1 MARRLVL
8 LIAALALPLAGF
20 EAITRLVGAYVP
32 PGAELTPTRP
42 DLYIP
47 DPDVGYRLH
56 PSLHT
61 TVRYPPR
68 NPRALSVVSNSDGFR
83 SPRELGEPDARPRI
97 LVIGDSFVFGSGVEA
112 SERFTE
118 VLEWLEPGW
127 RVDNLGMTG
136 WGIDLMVRALETLG
150 PKARPNLV
158 VLAVYTDDFRR
169 AAPTYAGL
177 GFAVPRFRLMDGKLN
192 SFPYPRPG
200 PLESLRIVQA
210 VARLTPPGDR
220 NEYALNAALLDRYR
234 DLTAGLEAHP
244 VVLFLP
250 GRGDTPEDQQR
261 RHFLGGWAA
270 RNDVPFIDL
279 TAPIH
284 GAGVARVYI
293 PGNFHWNPDGHRTA
307 AHVIYRKLKA
317 LHPDLR

>member
-42 DLYIP
+42 DLYTP

-83 SPRELGEPDARPRI
+83 SSRELGEPDARPRI
-97 LVIGDSFVFGSGVEA
+97 LVVGDSFVFGSGVEA

-118 VLEWLEPGW
+118 ILEWLEPGW

-136 WGIDLMVRALETLG
+136 WGIDLMVREIETLG
-150 PKARPNLV
+150 PKARP
-158 VLAVYTDDFRR
+158 
-169 AAPTYAGL
+169 
-177 GFAVPRFRLMDGKLN
+177 PRKL
-192 SFPYPRPG
+192 
-200 PLESLRIVQA
+200 PLESGR
-210 VARLTPPGDR
+210 TPDR
-220 NEYALNAALLDRYR
+220 SPR
-234 DLTAGLEAHP
+234 DLPKAQGAPSRSSLTGRAAHQT
-244 VVLFLP
+244 
-250 GRGDTPEDQQR
+250 TPFRPRIRSEEE
-261 RHFLGGWAA
+261 
-270 RNDVPFIDL
+270 
-279 TAPIH
+279 
-284 GAGVARVYI
+284 GAGIETEPHPTVHLMTRVEIEYDVVQSRIGVAQS
-293 PGNFHWNPDGHRTA
+293 
-307 AHVIYRKLKA
+307 A
-317 LHPDLR
+317 L